1 MKMKEEWRL
10 LASSGLSKKDLNSL
24 IKRYFYR
31 RDDEDCIRV
40 SFKEDPAPP
49 YKVFQDGIHMDG
61 FRVIVKGGRY
71 RFEGRFE

>member
-10 LASSGLSKKDLNSL
+10 LASCGLSEKDLNSL

-31 RDDEDCIRV
+31 RDDEECIRI
-40 SFKEDPAPP
+40 SLKEDPAPP
-49 YKVFQDGIHMDG
+49 YKVFQDGIPMAG

-71 RFEGRFE
+71 RFEGRFK